1 VSRIVPARIA
11 GTQRGAPY
19 VCRTAPFSRRRV
31 ARTPSDKIDRY
42 EAFTV
47 RRRSLLIAVP
57 AGLVTLAACGDSE
70 SDSAKA
76 SSSPS
81 ASASG
86 AAKPPKIVDGPLPA
100 ITAGVKFDEK
110 PTVAKGSG
118 DPSKDLAV
126 KTVIAGSGKTVA
138 EGDYIQANYLG
149 QIWSTAKVFD
159 NSYDRKTPLV
169 IQLSPQGIIDGWRYA
184 LTGKKAGSRVEMAVP
199 PTWGYGKDGNAQAGI
214 KGTDTLVFVV
224 DIQDTFN
231 AKSSAKGT
239 KVAQDDAK
247 LPKVGTNTDGKQ
259 PTITIPKGKKAP
271 TKLVSDY
278 VIEGSG
284 QKVKSSDTVVIN
296 YYGVLWSNGKKIDSS
311 YDRGAASKFALNS
324 TIKGW
329 VQGLAGKK
337 VGSRVL
343 LVIPPSLGYGK
354 TAQGSIPANSTL
366 VFTVDIL
373 GVW

>member
-1 VSRIVPARIA
+1 
-11 GTQRGAPY
+11 
-19 VCRTAPFSRRRV
+19 
-31 ARTPSDKIDRY
+31 
-42 EAFTV
+42 V

-57 AGLVTLAACGDSE
+57 AGLVTLSACGDDD

-81 ASASG
+81 ASES

-118 DPSKDLAV
+118 EPSKNLAV
-126 KTVIAGSGKTVA
+126 KTVIAGTGRTVA

-149 QIWSTAKVFD
+149 QIWDTAKVFD

-199 PTWGYGKDGNAQAGI
+199 PTWGYGSEGNQRAGI

-224 DIQDTFN
+224 DLQDAFN

-239 KVAQDDAK
+239 KVAQDNVD
-247 LPKVGTNTDGKQ
+247 LPKVGTNTDGKAPSIEVPKADP
-259 PTITIPKGKKAP
+259 PTE
-271 TKLVSDY
+271 LVANY
-278 VIEGSG
+278 ILEGDGPELAADDSVLV
-284 QKVKSSDTVVIN
+284 QYK
-296 YYGVLWSNGKKIDSS
+296 GVLWDTGKEFDSS
-311 YDRGAASKFALNS
+311 YSREQLSSFGLQQVV
-324 TIKGW
+324 KGW
-329 VQGLAGKK
+329 QQGMAGKK
-337 VGSRVL
+337 VGSRL
-343 LVIPPSLGYGK
+343 LIVIPPKLGYGD
-354 TAQGSIPANSTL
+354 TPPSGSDIKKDSTM

-373 GVW
+373 AKM